1 MTSIAAVQNNYP
13 MNLFPIIVAG
23 LAVLLLGL
31 ITLTVLMRGRGE
43 DDEDRAKKKKKSKN
57 RDQIIKEA
65 NRKLAANPKDIEA
78 LQSLG
83 EIYFKD
89 QDWEKSLRTNA
100 MLLEMASSHP
110 EIDEKTVNLRH
121 ALSAYNLNMLDDAY
135 KGLLIA
141 RTFDSDLFEINY
153 HLGVI
158 EYKRK
163 NYEKSAGYMNNA
175 ARVNPEH
182 LDSAKYLGLSLF
194 RLKHHKEAVMK
205 LRKVVDQR
213 PDEKEALYFLAQSYY
228 EIGQND
234 KAVQIFEHLRPD
246 PGFGPHA
253 AVMAGSIHFKQNHL
267 DQAQLDFEI
276 GLRHQNIKPDLQ
288 MELKY
293 RLAATLMKQQ
303 NVAEALGHLNE
314 IYQVNP
320 NYKDVAA
327 QIKRSSELSKNE
339 YLQTYLMAND
349 ADFVSLCRRLAGLFF
364 KRANTKI
371 TDIQVRKGEYS
382 DILAEVETA
391 SWADIVLFRF
401 VRTTG
406 VVGEFVLRDL
416 HSRIKETKAGR
427 GFCICAGT
435 FSETAQKF
443 VEARFID
450 LVDKPAL
457 LKTMHKLGFKGRL

>member
-1 MTSIAAVQNNYP
+1 
-13 MNLFPIIVAG
+13 MNLFPILIAG
-23 LAVLLLGL
+23 IAVLLLGL
-31 ITLTVLMRGRGE
+31 VILTMLLRGRGDNE
-43 DDEDRAKKKKKSKN
+43 DAPAKKKKSKN
-57 RDQIIKEA
+57 RDQIIREA
-65 NRKLAANPKDIEA
+65 NKRLAANPKDVEA
-78 LQSLG
+78 LLSLA
-83 EIYFKD
+83 EIYFND

-100 MLLEMASSHP
+100 MLLEMTSSYP
-110 EIDEKTVNLRH
+110 EIDEKTVNLRY
-121 ALSAYNLNMLDDAY
+121 ALSAYNLNMLDEAY

-141 RTFDSDLFEINY
+141 RTFDSELFEINY

-175 ARVNPEH
+175 SKTDPEH

-194 RLKHHKEAVMK
+194 RLKHFKEAVLK

-213 PDEKEALYFLAQSYY
+213 PDEKEALFFLAQSYY
-228 EIGQND
+228 EIGQMD

-253 AVMAGSIHFKQNHL
+253 AVMAGSIHLKMQHL
-267 DQAQLDFEI
+267 DKAQLDFEI
-276 GLRHQNIKPDLQ
+276 GLRHENIKPEL
-288 MELKY
+288 MLELKY
-293 RLAATLMKQQ
+293 RLAATLMKLQ
-303 NVAEALGHLNE
+303 NVSEALKHLND
-314 IYQVNP
+314 IYKINP
-320 NYKDVAA
+320 QYKDVAA
-327 QIKRSSELSKNE
+327 QIKRSSELSQNE

-349 ADFVSLCRRLAGLFF
+349 ADFVSLCRRLSGLFF

-435 FSETAQKF
+435 FSETAKKF

-450 LVDKPAL
+450 LVDKPTL
-457 LKTMHKLGFKGRL
+457 LKTMNRLGSKNSL

>member
-1 MTSIAAVQNNYP
+1 
-13 MNLFPIIVAG
+13 MNLFPILIAG

-31 ITLTVLMRGRGE
+31 ITVVLLMRGRK
-43 DDEDRAKKKKKSKN
+43 DDDDTAPRKKKSKN

-65 NRKLAANPKDIEA
+65 NKRLAANPKDIEA
-78 LQSLG
+78 LSSLG
-83 EIYFKD
+83 DIYFND

-100 MLLEMASSHP
+100 MLLELSTSHP

-121 ALSAYNLNMLDDAY
+121 ALSAYNLNIFDEAY

-141 RTFDSDLFEINY
+141 RTFDSEMFEINY

-175 ARVNPEH
+175 SKTNPEH

-194 RLKHHKEAVMK
+194 RLKHHKEAVTK
-205 LRKVVDQR
+205 LRKVVDAR

-228 EIGQND
+228 EIGQME

-253 AVMAGSIHFKQNHL
+253 AVMAGSIHFKMNHL
-267 DQAQLDFEI
+267 DKAQLDFEI
-276 GLRHQNIKPDLQ
+276 GLRHQNIKPEL
-288 MELKY
+288 MLELKY
-293 RLAATLMKQQ
+293 RLAAALIKQQ
-303 NVAEALGHLNE
+303 NVGEALTHLND
-314 IYQVNP
+314 IYNINP
-320 NYKDVAA
+320 QYKDVAA
-327 QIKRSSELSKNE
+327 QIKRSSELSQNE

-349 ADFVSLCRRLAGLFF
+349 ADFVSLCRRLSSLFF

-382 DILAEVETA
+382 DILAEVETS
-391 SWADIVLFRF
+391 SWADVVLFRF

-427 GFCICAGT
+427 GFCICAGSY
-435 FSETAQKF
+435 SETAKKF

-450 LVDKPAL
+450 LVDKPML
-457 LKTMHKLGFKGRL
+457 LKTMNKLNR